1 MSWALPTLRRLIRDH
16 SAVAVIELGLS
27 MPFVMALALTGGEV
41 INLSVTHMR
50 LNQLAITV
58 ADNASRAKL
67 NQLNSAPQFREFD
80 VNQVFIGGRFPV
92 EDLSFTTRGRI
103 ILSSLQT
110 NTAGGQWIQWQR
122 CSGSNT
128 YASRYGPQ
136 GTGATGTAFK
146 GMGQGTSPMTA
157 DVGTAIMFVEV
168 AYNYKPLFFQG
179 VVKSTVIR
187 KEAALFVRDDR
198 DLTQIYNPSPAVTV
212 SNC

>member
-1 MSWALPTLRRLIRDH
+1 
-16 SAVAVIELGLS
+16 

-67 NQLNSAPQFREFD
+67 NQVNSAPQFREFD

-110 NTAGGQWIQWQR
+110 NASGGQWIQWQR

-168 AYNYKPLFFQG
+168 AYNYQPLFFQG

-212 SNC
+212 SSC